1 MKKTGARMLIEAL
14 KHENVDTVFA
24 YQGAAVIPIFDELY
38 TEPSIDLIL
47 PRHEQGLIH
56 MADGYARSTGKVGV
70 CVVTSGPGATN
81 TITGLATANYDS
93 VPLVCFTGQVPH
105 NLIGN
110 DAFQEADIVGMT
122 SSITKHNYIV
132 SDRKDLPGIIKEA
145 FYIAST
151 GRPGPV
157 LVDLPVD
164 ILKASADDIY
174 PEKIKLDG
182 YKPVVNGHPLQIK
195 KAAAKLMEAKRPV
208 ILCGGGVNISN
219 ASDVFAKFVDII
231 GVPVV
236 STLMGIS
243 AIPSAHPLY
252 LGMVGMHGVYP
263 ANMAL
268 SGCDLI
274 FSIGCRFSDRI
285 TGKLSEFAVDAEI
298 IHIDID
304 SATISRN
311 VPVAIPIVGDAGNI
325 INDLIPLVDS
335 CNITPWLDTVKKW
348 QKDYSL
354 KIVEGDKHLS
364 PMHIINSVSNIF
376 TDAIVATDVGQHQ
389 MWTAQFY
396 KFTNPGSLI
405 TSGGLGTMGYGL
417 PAALGAQI
425 GNSDKRVICIAG
437 DGGAQMNIQEL
448 AVASQREL
456 PVLFIIMN
464 NNYLGMV
471 RQWQELF
478 FDRKY
483 SGTCLRQTKSC
494 PAKCN
499 DFGDHCPPYVPDF
512 VKLAEAYNI
521 TGMRVTREEDII
533 PTLQKA
539 ADIKDRPVLIEFIIE
554 QEANVMPMVPAGGN
568 ISQML
573 LEQKGIDLV

>member
-1 MKKTGARMLIEAL
+1 MEKTGAQLLVEAL
-14 KHENVDTVFA
+14 KYEKVDTVFA

-38 TEPSIDLIL
+38 TEPSIDLVL

-93 VPLVCFTGQVPH
+93 VPLVCFTGQVPY

-110 DAFQEADIVGMT
+110 DAFQEADIVGMS

-132 SDRKDLPGIIKEA
+132 SDRKDLPRIIKEA
-145 FYIAST
+145 FYIASS

-164 ILKASADDIY
+164 ILKAYAKDSY
-174 PEKIKLDG
+174 LEKIKIDG
-182 YKPVVNGHPLQIK
+182 YKPVINGHPLQIK
-195 KAAAKLMEAKRPV
+195 KAAVKLMNAKKPL
-208 ILCGGGVNISN
+208 ILCGGGVNISK
-219 ASDVFAKFVDII
+219 ASEVFTKFVDII

-243 AIPSAHPLY
+243 AIPSAHPSY

-268 SGCDLI
+268 SNCDLI

-285 TGKLSEFAVDAEI
+285 TGKLSGFAVDAEI
-298 IHIDID
+298 VHIDID

-311 VPVAIPIVGDAGNI
+311 VPVAVPIVGDAANI
-325 INDLIPLVDS
+325 IKDLIPLVDR
-335 CNITPWLDTVKKW
+335 CNIPEWLGTVGKW
-348 QKDYSL
+348 QKEYSL
-354 KIVEGDKHLS
+354 KIVEGDKRLS
-364 PMHIINSVSNIF
+364 PMHIVNSVSKIF
-376 TDAIVATDVGQHQ
+376 SDAIVTTDVGQHQ

-417 PAALGAQI
+417 PAALGVQI
-425 GNSDKRVICIAG
+425 GNKNKRVICIAG

-456 PVLFIIMN
+456 PIIFIIMN

-483 SGTCLRQTKSC
+483 SGTCLRQSKSC
-494 PAKCN
+494 PSKCN
-499 DFGDHCPPYVPDF
+499 SFGEHCPPYVPDF

-521 TGMRVTREEDII
+521 TGMRVTKEEEII

-539 ADIKDRPVLIEFIIE
+539 AGIKNKAVLIEFITE
-554 QEANVMPMVPAGGN
+554 QEANVMPMVPAGGS

-573 LEQKGIDLV
+573 LEEKGIDHS

>member
-1 MKKTGARMLIEAL
+1 MQKTGAKMLIEAL
-14 KHENVDTVFA
+14 KKENVDTIFG
-24 YQGAAVIPIFDELY
+24 YTGAAVIPIFHELY
-38 TEPSIDLIL
+38 SEPSIDLVM

-93 VPLVCFTGQVPH
+93 VPLVCFTGQVKH

-122 SSITKHNYIV
+122 NSITKHNYIV
-132 SDRKDLPGIIKEA
+132 LDRKDLPRIVKEA
-145 FYIAST
+145 FYIASS

-157 LVDLPVD
+157 VVDLPVD
-164 ILKASADDIY
+164 VLKTEADDTY
-174 PEKIKLDG
+174 PDNIKLEG

-195 KAAAKLMEAKRPV
+195 KAAAKLMSAKKPV

-219 ASDVFAKFVDII
+219 ASDVFTEFVDIT

-243 AIPSAHPLY
+243 AIPSSHPLY

-268 SGCDLI
+268 SNCDLI

-285 TGKLSEFAVDAEI
+285 TGKLSEFAINAEI
-298 IHIDID
+298 VHIDID
-304 SATISRN
+304 SASISRN
-311 VPVAIPIVGDAGNI
+311 VPVAVPIVGDAGNI
-325 INDLIPLVDS
+325 LNDLIPLVENCD
-335 CNITPWLDTVKKW
+335 IDKWIDEIEDWKKE
-348 QKDYSL
+348 YSQ
-354 KIVEGDKHLS
+354 KIVEGDTRLS
-364 PMHIINSVSNIF
+364 PMKIVNSISDHF
-376 TDAIVATDVGQHQ
+376 PDAIVATDVGQHQ
-389 MWTAQFY
+389 MWAAQFC
-396 KFTNPGSLI
+396 KFRHPRSLL

-417 PAALGAQI
+417 PSALGAQI
-425 GNSDKRVICIAG
+425 GNLDKRVVCIAG

-448 AVASQREL
+448 AVAAQREL
-456 PVLFIIMN
+456 PVVFIILN

-471 RQWQELF
+471 RQWQQLF
-478 FDRKY
+478 FDRTY
-483 SGTCLRQTKSC
+483 SGTCLRQGKSC

-499 DFGDHCPPYVPDF
+499 SFGEHCPPYVPDF
-512 VKLAEAYNI
+512 IKLADAYNI
-521 TGMRVTREEDII
+521 KGIRVSDDKDII
-533 PTLQKA
+533 PALDEAVKCN
-539 ADIKDRPVLIEFIIE
+539 DRPILIEFVVE

-568 ISQML
+568 ISEMML
-573 LEQKGIDLV
+573 EENGVSFT

>member
-1 MKKTGARMLIEAL
+1 MQRTGAQLLIEAL
-14 KHENVDTVFA
+14 KKENVDTIFG
-24 YQGAAVIPIFDELY
+24 YTGAAVIPIFHELY
-38 TEPSIDLIL
+38 SEPSIDLVM

-93 VPLVCFTGQVPH
+93 VPLVCFTGQVKH

-122 SSITKHNYIV
+122 NSITKHNYIV
-132 SDRKDLPGIIKEA
+132 LDRKDLPRIVKEA
-145 FYIAST
+145 FYIASS

-157 LVDLPVD
+157 VVDLPVD
-164 ILKASADDIY
+164 VLKTVADDIY
-174 PEKIKLDG
+174 PDSIKLEG

-195 KAAAKLMEAKRPV
+195 KAAAKLMSAKKPV

-219 ASDVFAKFVDII
+219 ASDVFTEFVDIT

-243 AIPSAHPLY
+243 AIPSSHPLY

-268 SGCDLI
+268 SNCDLI

-285 TGKLSEFAVDAEI
+285 TGKLSEFAMNAEI
-298 IHIDID
+298 VHIDID
-304 SATISRN
+304 SACISRN
-311 VPVAIPIVGDAGNI
+311 VPVAVPIVGDAGNI
-325 INDLIPLVDS
+325 INDLIPLVEN
-335 CNITPWLDTVKKW
+335 CNITSWLDEIEDWKKE
-348 QKDYSL
+348 YSQ
-354 KIVEGDKHLS
+354 KIVAGDTRLS
-364 PMHIINSVSNIF
+364 PMKIVNSISEHF
-376 TDAIVATDVGQHQ
+376 PDAIVSTDVGQHQ
-389 MWTAQFY
+389 MWAAQFC
-396 KFTNPGSLI
+396 KFRHPRSLL

-417 PAALGAQI
+417 PSALGAQI
-425 GNSDKRVICIAG
+425 GNPDKRVVCIAG

-448 AVASQREL
+448 AVAAQREL
-456 PVLFIIMN
+456 PVVFIILN

-471 RQWQELF
+471 RQWQQLF
-478 FDRKY
+478 FDRTY

-499 DFGDHCPPYVPDF
+499 KFGEHCPPYVPDF
-512 VKLAEAYNI
+512 IKLAEAYNI
-521 TGMRVTREEDII
+521 KSIRVADDKDII
-533 PTLQKA
+533 PALDEAVKCN
-539 ADIKDRPVLIEFIIE
+539 DKPIVIEFVVE

-568 ISQML
+568 ISEMML
-573 LEQKGIDLV
+573 EENGVSFT

>member
-1 MKKTGARMLIEAL
+1 MEKTGAKILVEAL
-14 KHENVDTVFA
+14 THENVDTVFA

-38 TEPSIDLIL
+38 TEPSIDLVF

-93 VPLVCFTGQVPH
+93 VPLVCFTGQVAH
-105 NLIGN
+105 SLIGN

-132 SDRKDLPGIIKEA
+132 SDRKDLPRIIKEA
-145 FYIAST
+145 FYIASS

-164 ILKASADDIY
+164 ILKALAVDTY
-174 PEKIKLDG
+174 PEKVKIDG

-195 KAAAKLMEAKRPV
+195 KAAAKLMEAKRPI
-208 ILCGGGVNISN
+208 ILCGGGVNISRS
-219 ASDVFAKFVDII
+219 SDVFREFVDII

-268 SGCDLI
+268 SNCDLI

-298 IHIDID
+298 VHIDID

-311 VPVAIPIVGDAGNI
+311 VSVAIPIVGDAGNI
-325 INDLIPLVDS
+325 VNDLIPLVEC
-335 CNITPWLDTVKKW
+335 CNISSWLDTVNDW
-348 QKDYSL
+348 QKEYSQI
-354 KIVEGDKHLS
+354 IVEGENRLS
-364 PMHIINSVSNIF
+364 PMQIINSVSNIF
-376 TDAIVATDVGQHQ
+376 PDATVATDVGQHQ

-425 GNSDKRVICIAG
+425 GNLDKRVICIAG
-437 DGGAQMNIQEL
+437 DGGVQMNIQEL
-448 AVASQREL
+448 AVAAQREL
-456 PVLFIIMN
+456 PVIIIIIN

-471 RQWQELF
+471 RQWQQLF
-478 FDRKY
+478 FDKKY

-499 DFGDHCPPYVPDF
+499 DFGEHCPPYVPDF
-512 VKLAEAYNI
+512 VKLADAYNI
-521 TGMRVTREEDII
+521 TGMRVTKEEDII
-533 PTLQKA
+533 PALQKA
-539 ADIKDRPVLIEFIIE
+539 AAIKDKPVLIEFITE

-568 ISQML
+568 ISQMI
-573 LEQKGIDLV
+573 LEKE